1 MNPTLYFIFLQ
12 WGSHSFI
19 QIPKVDIICSKC
31 FQRQSA
37 ASTYI
42 LSRVG
47 RKLWNLLNTNRE
59 VTEGEGWWRR
69 AVRGENEEKEGGE
82 GKKGIKVY
90 ADDLFAYIVT
100 VMTPWTALERLYLL
114 PAAYFHWQG
123 SSQFLAWYY
132 VAEYDWEIGHKI
144 IYLLQVCHCD
154 FLQGSSTY
162 KSLCV
167 VCLFCL
173 VEVFAELLTS
183 HCAGLEVWTD
193 VTRANKGKNA
203 AIYLPFKHLHK
214 PQGCWMSAS
223 KMQCGL
229 ELPRSTG
236 KVCGVLPALPLAL
249 CVALDNSFNP
259 QLPQP
264 IKQER

>member
-1 MNPTLYFIFLQ
+1 MNPTLYSIFLQ

-47 RKLWNLLNTNRE
+47 RKLWNLLNTNRG
-59 VTEGEGWWRR
+59 VSEGEGWWRR
-69 AVRGENEEKEGGE
+69 ADGRKWE
-82 GKKGIKVY
+82 GKMRRKKEERGKKKREKKCIKEY

-132 VAEYDWEIGHKI
+132 GAEYDWEIGHKI
-144 IYLLQVCHCD
+144 IYLLQVCQCD
-154 FLQGSSTY
+154 FGREAQHMSP
-162 KSLCV
+162 CV
-167 VCLFCL
+167 LHVYFVC
-173 VEVFAELLTS
+173 
-183 HCAGLEVWTD
+183 
-193 VTRANKGKNA
+193 
-203 AIYLPFKHLHK
+203 
-214 PQGCWMSAS
+214 
-223 KMQCGL
+223 
-229 ELPRSTG
+229 
-236 KVCGVLPALPLAL
+236 
-249 CVALDNSFNP
+249 
-259 QLPQP
+259 
-264 IKQER
+264 